1 MNEDEL
7 KQINQTINDL
17 TTKIDNKIEELTK
30 SVGKTIGDK
39 KESAENEVNKNPLA
53 YMAGTFL
60 GGIIVGYIIGSKK

>member
-7 KQINQTINDL
+7 KQINQTISDL

-30 SVGKTIGDK
+30 SIGDSLDERR
-39 KESAENEVNKNPLA
+39 ESAEKKVNKNPLA

-60 GGIIVGYIIGSKK
+60 GGVIVGYIIGNKK

>member
-7 KQINQTINDL
+7 KQINQTISDL
-17 TTKIDNKIEELTK
+17 STKIDNKIEELTK
-30 SVGKTIGDK
+30 AVGKTLDEK
-39 KESAENEVNKNPLA
+39 KESVETEVNKNPLA